1 MDMLYVW
8 RVTCWQIL
16 RKHDTL
22 LRAHT
27 RDDFLKTVAWRCALY
42 TSRDIVEL
50 KGEALRCTMMWRLI

>member
-1 MDMLYVW
+1 MTYY
-8 RVTCWQIL
+8 QIL

-27 RDDFLKTVAWRCALY
+27 RDDFLKTVAWRSALY

-50 KGEALRCTMMWRLI
+50 KGEAVGV